1 MVHVVRLVS
10 VVSLWLQS
18 VCPLMPSL
26 STSIAVK
33 TSSKQV
39 GGDYVVSEW
48 SEIIELYT
56 ADYSKFHLTQLLE
69 KAEVIVGQMLKFS
82 VFYHNKHKEYFDYIQ
97 KHHRNALQPSV
108 KSNSGSHGSSMS
120 GKLEGIFS
128 WASVVA
134 QLVKNLPAMQETWVQ
149 SLDWDGTIP
158 WRRERLPT
166 PVFWP
171 GEFHGDSMENSMGRS
186 PWGRKESDMTE
197 DFHFH
202 FLKLRH

>member
-82 VFYHNKHKEYFDYIQ
+82 VF
-97 KHHRNALQPSV
+97 
-108 KSNSGSHGSSMS
+108 
-120 GKLEGIFS
+120 IFQINEIYC
-128 WASVVA
+128 V
-134 QLVKNLPAMQETWVQ
+134 T
-149 SLDWDGTIP
+149 
-158 WRRERLPT
+158 
-166 PVFWP
+166 VF
-171 GEFHGDSMENSMGRS
+171 H
-186 PWGRKESDMTE
+186 
-197 DFHFH
+197 
-202 FLKLRH
+202 